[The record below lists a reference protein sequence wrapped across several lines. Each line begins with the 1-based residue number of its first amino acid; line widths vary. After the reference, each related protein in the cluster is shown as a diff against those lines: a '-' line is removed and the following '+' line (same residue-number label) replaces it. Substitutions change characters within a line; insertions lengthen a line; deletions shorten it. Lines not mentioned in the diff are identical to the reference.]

1 MSGWILCLLA
11 LAAIPA
17 AAQVP
22 AVHVDNVTRPGSAD
36 LQIGDRFEIVVRG
49 GAKQPVS
56 VRTSRRGR
64 TDWGPVIGSTDE
76 LGRWSTSGQFE
87 KADFG
92 DWNEMWTVG
101 GKLSNPVV
109 HFFVGAPCIKGGREQ
124 TFVSGPNMVL
134 SCDTAAGAQTFTTG
148 SDAGLFRSPDGRIV
162 PARGNMTAE
171 EYHAE
176 IMQYLITSH
185 PADVRPRERGDEA
198 GALILKIIG
207 ANALTADETRN
218 VLAVIRS
225 AFDLIVG
232 IPPAQNEPS
241 ETLHLLRKLA
251 DSTIDNE
258 LKQRITETAAYVQ
271 TH

>member
-1 MSGWILCLLA
+1 MSGRILWLLA
-11 LAAIPA
+11 LAVIPA

-22 AVHVDNVTRPGSAD
+22 AVHVNNVTRPGSTD
-36 LQIGDRFEIVVRG
+36 LQIGDRFEIVITG
-49 GAKQPVS
+49 GPKQPVS
-56 VRTSRRGR
+56 VRTSREGR
-64 TDWGPVIGSTDE
+64 ADWGPVIGSTDE

-92 DWNEMWTVG
+92 DWSEVWTVG
-101 GKLSNPVV
+101 DKLANPVV

-124 TFVSGPNMVL
+124 MFVSGPNMVL
-134 SCDTAAGAQTFTTG
+134 SCDTAEGAQTFATG
-148 SDAGLFRSPDGRIV
+148 FDHDLFRTPDGRIV

-176 IMQYLITSH
+176 IMQYLIGSR

-198 GALILKIIG
+198 AALILRIIG
-207 ANALTADETRN
+207 TNALTEDETRN

-225 AFDLIVG
+225 AFDQPGG
-232 IPPAQNEPS
+232 IPRANQTS
-241 ETLHLLRKLA
+241 ETLRLLKKLA
-251 DSTIDNE
+251 DSTTDTE

-271 TH
+271 TL